1 VNAHKQTSH
10 VKVVNGGQGLVV
22 MCCEVR
28 LMYKITQT
36 PASIVILHAR
46 RCVDCCAGML
56 WSVASPSVANSSCP
70 IICL

>member
-1 VNAHKQTSH
+1 M
-10 VKVVNGGQGLVV
+10 L

-36 PASIVILHAR
+36 RASIVILHAI

-56 WSVASPSVANSSCP
+56 LINVTIGTSKKRAFVGLGRNSL
-70 IICL
+70 ILELGLRFHFTLT